1 MLRQP
6 PPAPRRPHRS
16 ARPGQEYTT
25 DAPASQP
32 PDAAVEE
39 TRPGTPSLAGLGVA
53 GVSRRRVAWI
63 GLTLAAAVIVVG
75 FASQAAEGAR
85 ASSRVVDERALNV
98 EVAAQA
104 EALRRELELVTQE
117 RWVLQQARAY
127 RLGSRAERP
136 FALAPDAPALAD
148 DAPGSPTRRLGA
160 AAAPSSPLEGW
171 LEVLFGPAP
180 GS

>member
-6 PPAPRRPHRS
+6 PPAPRRPRPS
-16 ARPGQEYTT
+16 VRPGHEPAT

-32 PDAAVEE
+32 PDPALEE
-39 TRPGTPSLAGLGVA
+39 PRPAPPSLASLGIA
-53 GVSRRRVAWI
+53 GVSRRRVAWV
-63 GLTLAAAVIVVG
+63 GLTLAAAAIVVG
-75 FASQAAEGAR
+75 FAGQATEGAR
-85 ASSRVVDERALNV
+85 ASTRVVEERAGNA
-98 EVAAQA
+98 EVAAQT

-171 LEVLFGPAP
+171 LVVLFGPAP
-180 GS
+180 GG